1 MPAQTLTLL
10 RPRFTITHV
19 TDGVPLVPAGD
30 WWAMSRTPAGI
41 TVIRE
46 SDDAAEPWRA
56 FYNNEPHALDQPGM
70 LAAIVH
76 PLAAA
81 GLSVCAA
88 STYQADL
95 VLVAETDLAAA
106 TQTLQAAGHTIVPE
120 PSVTT

>member
-19 TDGVPLVPAGD
+19 TDGVPAVPAGD
-30 WWAMSRTPAGI
+30 WWAMSRTPLGT
-41 TVIRE
+41 TVIAE
-46 SDDAAEPWRA
+46 SRDAAEPWRA
-56 FYNNEPHALDQPGM
+56 FYNTEPHALDQPGM

-95 VLVAETDLAAA
+95 VLVAESDVDAAI
-106 TQTLQAAGHTIVPE
+106 QTLQAAGHTIVE
-120 PSVTT
+120 

>member
-1 MPAQTLTLL
+1 MPPQTLTLL

-19 TDGVPLVPAGD
+19 TDGVPAVPSGD
-30 WWAMSRTPAGI
+30 WWAMSRTPLGT
-41 TVIRE
+41 TVIAE
-46 SDDAAEPWRA
+46 SLDAVEPWRA

-95 VLVAETDLAAA
+95 VLVAEPDL
-106 TQTLQAAGHTIVPE
+106 
-120 PSVTT
+120 

>member
-19 TDGVPLVPAGD
+19 TDAVPAVPSGD
-30 WWAMSRTPAGI
+30 WWAMSHTPAGT
-41 TVIRE
+41 TVIAE
-46 SDDAAEPWRA
+46 CVAAVEPWRA

-70 LAAIVH
+70 LAAIVQ

-95 VLVAETDLAAA
+95 VLVTEADVDAAV
-106 TQTLQAAGHTIVPE
+106 QTLQAAGHTIVQ
-120 PSVTT
+120 